1 MKYLA
6 IIIALIT
13 LIIGGAMAEAAPFQK
28 MVTCPSQVIGTL
40 KMVTDFTPPSGW
52 DKGGLNYGGYTFP
65 MPVVR
70 HWVANNK
77 MVCGY
82 GVRSWES
89 PQIAYSILRITKQ
102 IHDGWLCRKTPNF
115 SFKCN
120 RLRKA
125 PPRPKVPNIPK
136 IPRRR

>member
-1 MKYLA
+1 MKYLTT
-6 IIIALIT
+6 IIALIT
-13 LIIGGAMAEAAPFQK
+13 LIIGGAMAEADPLYE
-28 MVTCPSQVIGTL
+28 MVTCPSQVRGTL

-52 DKGGLNYGGYTFP
+52 DKGGLNYGGYTIM

-82 GVRSWES
+82 GVRSVNS
-89 PQIAYSILRITKQ
+89 QSTFAILRITKE

-120 RLRKA
+120 RLPKA